1 MNWPTHL
8 RESALA
14 AAAAVAVLTLAAPQT
29 LAADAV
35 APTAVVYVDGG
46 VAQSLTGASG
56 NADEGKA
63 IISTA
68 SLGNCVACHQI
79 SALPEVDFQ
88 GNVGPSLDGVADR
101 YDEAHLRGLVANA
114 KQTFPDTVMPA
125 FYKTTGFIR
134 PGEGFTGKAA
144 QGDLPPVLTAEQ
156 IEDVVAYLLTLR

>member
-1 MNWPTHL
+1 MNWPTDL

-14 AAAAVAVLTLAAPQT
+14 ATVAALTLAAPQAQ
-29 LAADAV
+29 AADAV
-35 APTAVVYVDGG
+35 APGAVVYVDGG
-46 VAQSLTGASG
+46 VAQSLTGAPG
-56 NADEGKA
+56 NPEAGKA

-68 SLGNCVACHQI
+68 ALGNCVACHQI

-125 FYKTTGFIR
+125 FYKTEGFSR
-134 PGEGFTGKAA
+134 PGEGYTGKAPT
-144 QGDLPPVLTAEQ
+144 GELSPVLDAEQ
-156 IEDVVAYLLTLR
+156 IENVVAYLLTLR